1 MKKIIKEYCVSI
13 LRIVFAL
20 LNMKSIVILK
30 IKVKENKSVP
40 FAHGTF
46 LGTFSEIISDNGGF
60 KTVNIYRP
68 FDVLKNDIIAGS
80 VAVCIDDIVSISVVS
95 EIDDIEKYS
104 SAYLNFNKNVLK

>member
-1 MKKIIKEYCVSI
+1 
-13 LRIVFAL
+13 
-20 LNMKSIVILK
+20 MKSIVILK
-30 IKVKENKSVP
+30 IKVKENQSVP

-80 VAVCIDDIVSISVVS
+80 VAVCIDDIESISVVS
-95 EIDDIEKYS
+95 EIDDIEKYTT
-104 SAYLNFNKNVLK
+104 AYLKFNQKLKYDK